1 MDVIYGS
8 PPYAKSRAVSASAGR
23 TRIWRNHH
31 PLAVDGP
38 VFEAPDRPTAVDRR
52 STVRRRASARGR
64 KVGPLSLLKKS
75 TGSVV
80 AVVGRARGEGGRAS
94 NPYRERSEWRD
105 LLLTYLTVSRLT
117 FRVFLMI
124 GSRVHRSAFV
134 RQVQLNRAQRYQKC
148 TKLISGTE
156 HRPFYILKRKSA
168 TQPIHKL
175 NI

>member
-1 MDVIYGS
+1 MEALLTPNLEQYLRRPVAPESGAIIILLRWMD
-8 PPYAKSRAVSASAGR
+8 PFLRHR
-23 TRIWRNHH
+23 T
-31 PLAVDGP
+31 G
-38 VFEAPDRPTAVDRR
+38 RPTAVDRR